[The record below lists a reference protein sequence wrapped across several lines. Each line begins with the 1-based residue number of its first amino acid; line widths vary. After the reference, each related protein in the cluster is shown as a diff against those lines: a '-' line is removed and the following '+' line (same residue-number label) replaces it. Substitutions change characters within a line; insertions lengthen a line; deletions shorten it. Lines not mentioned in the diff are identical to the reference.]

1 MVINPIGAA
10 GQIHGGV
17 AMGIGQALSE
27 GVLLTE
33 DGRQRN
39 PYLLDYKLQTAADM
53 PPITVDFVD
62 APSPT
67 AGPKGLKGIAE
78 PPCVPTPGAIANAI
92 ARAIGTPR
100 PRAADDARAGLR
112 RHGVGEQRG
121 LTWTCGSPRRRRL
134 RMP

>member
-1 MVINPIGAA
+1 
-10 GQIHGGV
+10 
-17 AMGIGQALSE
+17 MGIGQALSE

-39 PYLLDYKLQTAADM
+39 PYLLDYKLQTAADI

-67 AGPKGLKGIAE
+67 GGPKGLKGIAE
-78 PPCVPTPGAIANAI
+78 PPCVPTPGRDRERHRPSHRHA
-92 ARAIGTPR
+92 G

-112 RHGVGEQRG
+112 RHRVGEHG
-121 LTWTCGSPRRRRL
+121 EA
-134 RMP
+134 